1 MPSARR
7 SACSSGGGR
16 WLFPCS
22 QTPCAPHANL
32 LRTSINVDP
41 TRPATLTPMSQAV
54 TRPLAA
60 RKILVIEHERDVAA
74 LVALHLSELP
84 AEMTLA
90 HDGPQGLALALG
102 VAWDAIVLAMALPGM
117 NGLDLCRAVR
127 AHNPHVPILLLG
139 APGGE
144 VECVLGLELGADD
157 CVTKPLNV
165 PELLARVRA
174 LLRRAAVSAA
184 QSADVATVR
193 PSQITLGALRV
204 DRAQRRVWLGGGEL
218 SLAPREFD
226 LLWHFAQH
234 PGRVFTRT
242 ELLSS
247 VWGHDHVGDDH
258 TVNSHVNRLR
268 GKLGINRNEVN
279 YIGTVWGVGYRFMI
293 A

>member
-1 MPSARR
+1 MAR
-7 SACSSGGGR
+7 
-16 WLFPCS
+16 P
-22 QTPCAPHANL
+22 P
-32 LRTSINVDP
+32 
-41 TRPATLTPMSQAV
+41 
-54 TRPLAA
+54 AA
-60 RKILVIEHERDVAA
+60 RKILVIEQERDVAA

-84 AEMTLA
+84 AEMALA

-102 VAWDAIVLAMALPGM
+102 GGWDAIVLAMALPGM
-117 NGLDLCRAVR
+117 NGLDLCRALR
-127 AHNPHVPILLLG
+127 AHDAHVPILLLS
-139 APGGE
+139 APGGG

-157 CVTKPLNV
+157 CLSKPLDV
-165 PELLARVRA
+165 PQLQARVRA

-184 QSADVATVR
+184 QSVDAATLR
-193 PSQITLGALRV
+193 TSQITLRALRV
-204 DRAQRRVWLGGGEL
+204 DHAQRRVWLGGGEL

-242 ELLSS
+242 ELLDS

-268 GKLGINRNEVN
+268 GKLGHHRAEAN
-279 YIGTVWGVGYRFMI
+279 YIDTVWGVGYRFTT